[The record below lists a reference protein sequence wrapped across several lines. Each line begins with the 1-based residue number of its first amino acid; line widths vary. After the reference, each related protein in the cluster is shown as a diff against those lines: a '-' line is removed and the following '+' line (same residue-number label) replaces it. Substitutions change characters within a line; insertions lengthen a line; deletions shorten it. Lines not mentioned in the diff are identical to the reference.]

1 MDPITTI
8 ALQKFNQ
15 GKNAAHFKADLDAG
29 TYPVEV
35 TCTLLGIVRRGKPGV
50 TKRRNDSGS
59 AHIVRYLLDRL
70 NSIEFRELLENLDD
84 IRKGKFEHEDDDCFD
99 RRIEQIMPYREI
111 PRTGST
117 QFDGELIIEDFD
129 TTTTAIPE
137 TTRGLR
143 VITQG

>member
-15 GKNAAHFKADLDAG
+15 GKNASHFKADLDAG

-35 TCTLLGIVRRGKPGV
+35 TCTLLGVVRRGKAGV

-70 NSIEFRELLENLDD
+70 TPSQYTALLDNLTD
-84 IRKGKFEHEDDDCFD
+84 IRKGRFEHADHGWFD
-99 RRIEQIMPYREI
+99 HRIEQIMPYREI

-117 QFDGELIIEDFD
+117 QFDGELIIEDYD

>member
-15 GKNAAHFKADLDAG
+15 GKNAEHFKADLDAG

-35 TCTLLGIVRRGKPGV
+35 TCILLGVVRRGKAGV

-59 AHIVRYLLDRL
+59 AHIVRFLLDRL
-70 NSIEFRELLENLDD
+70 TPSQYTALLENLPD
-84 IRKGKFEHEDDDCFD
+84 IRKGRFD
-99 RRIEQIMPYREI
+99 HADHGWFDHRIEQIMPYREI
-111 PRTGST
+111 PRAGST